1 MVFTC
6 FLKEMKNELLMYF
19 FRFGK
24 AINLEK
30 MLMGR
35 ILKQILRRLKWRSL
49 RVILLAGSLCYLVS
63 IFLFH
68 ARLDHDFSSSDT
80 LYWRKVINMINP
92 FMPKEISHCY

>member
-1 MVFTC
+1 
-6 FLKEMKNELLMYF
+6 
-19 FRFGK
+19 
-24 AINLEK
+24 
-30 MLMGR
+30 MGR

-80 LYWRKVINMINP
+80 LYWRKVIDMIKHAYVIL
-92 FMPKEISHCY
+92 FLDRLSHWLKMSYCDHRM